1 LRLLNRYVIR
11 QLAAPFLFALAAQTS
26 LMLLSQVAK
35 KFGALVGKG
44 LPWTVIGEV
53 FLLSLPFIIAMTL
66 PMAVLLAVLYTFS
79 HLAAD
84 NEITAAKA
92 SGISV
97 YQVLTPVL
105 LWGACMAAFNFAFV
119 DQVLPRTN
127 ARLRS
132 LLIDIGRK
140 RATLG
145 LREQV
150 INDVPPSQYFLRASR
165 IDAATGR
172 MRGITIYDVGG
183 ESSRRIIYADSGA
196 MAYAASQTDLS
207 LRLYDGSIH
216 QYRPAEPDRFQLTY
230 FTVNNVRVKNVYDE
244 LQRNTSE
251 SVRGD
256 REMSTCEMLTVIR
269 DARGEQ
275 AEARRERSELVLN
288 DLRALL
294 GQRPVPH
301 VFEPVST
308 DSVQGGYC
316 GWFQSVIATFLPKT
330 AEAQAAAQGDSP
342 KLPPQVRA
350 PINPR
355 VRLSGWSEVA
365 SASDRVREADRRAD
379 RYAVEVHKK
388 WAISMACVSFV
399 IIGIVM
405 ALRFPRGGMGLVI
418 GGGLLVFSVHYVGLT
433 AGESLADR
441 GLVSPWV
448 AMWTP
453 NILLTI
459 VGVLGL
465 IKVSRE
471 SGSTRGGDF
480 RELLDGLKHLVLRLV
495 RPILRFLAPV
505 LLPVIRVVQRVFPR
519 LRGVSLRVNQKTRP
533 SRFRWMRQ
541 LDRYVLEGWVRIFVL
556 TAVGFPVV
564 AIVINLVDNLSK
576 LLDRGLTT
584 DEIITSYVYSIPEN
598 AFLVMPAAV
607 LFATVFT
614 VGAMGRHSELTAA
627 KAGGQ
632 SFHRL
637 MRPVFLASGAAA
649 ALAFLVGEL
658 APGATA
664 RQLEIQKARQ
674 TRPTRARF
682 NFVYRGD
689 QGWVYTIRSL
699 DVSNRQLKGLMFE
712 RQGTG
717 LSYPGLVLTAD
728 SASYD
733 DKLKAW
739 RLRNGASRVIAGPGK
754 QATFAF
760 RTMRLKSLRQSPA
773 DLMAEPKAPDEM
785 RYAEL
790 GRYIEAL
797 KRSGND
803 ANKLMVDKALKLA
816 LPVTCLI
823 IALFGAPLAV
833 SQPRA
838 GAAVGIAISL
848 ATTVIFL
855 LLTQIMKAVGAGG
868 VINPIVA
875 AWLPNVVFL
884 FAGLVLLGRV
894 RT

>member
-1 LRLLNRYVIR
+1 VRLLNRYVLR
-11 QLAAPFLFALAAQTS
+11 QLAAPFFFALAAQTS

-44 LPWTVIGEV
+44 LPWTVITEV

-84 NEITAAKA
+84 NEITATRA

-105 LWGACMAAFNFAFV
+105 IWGGCMAALNFAFV
-119 DQVLPRTN
+119 DQVLPRSN

-140 RATLG
+140 KPTFE

-150 INDVPPSQYFLRASR
+150 INEVPPSQYFLRASR

-172 MRGITIYDVGG
+172 LRGVTIYDVGG
-183 ESSRRIIYADSGA
+183 EASRRIIYADSGA
-196 MAYAASQTDLS
+196 MAYAEGQTDLS
-207 LRLYDGSIH
+207 LRLYDGAIH
-216 QYRPAEPDRFQLTY
+216 QYRPAEPTRFQLTY
-230 FTVNNVRVKNVYDE
+230 FAINDIRVKNVFDE

-256 REMSTCEMLTVIR
+256 REMSTCEMLAVIR
-269 DARGEQ
+269 DAREEQ
-275 AEARRERSELVLN
+275 SQARRERSELVLQ
-288 DLRALL
+288 DLRTLL
-294 GQRPVPH
+294 GQGPLPAAI
-301 VFEPVST
+301 PPPP
-308 DSVQGGYC
+308 DSVQRGYC
-316 GWFQSVIATFLPKT
+316 GWLQSVLGSFLPKT
-330 AEAQAAAQGDSP
+330 AEAQAAAQGVPP
-342 KLPPQVRA
+342 KRPPLSRPVTH
-350 PINPR
+350 PK
-355 VRLSGWSEVA
+355 VRLSSWSEVA
-365 SASDRVREADRRAD
+365 GAADRVKEADRRAD

-388 WAISMACVSFV
+388 WAISLACISFV

-405 ALRFPRGGMGLVI
+405 ALRFPRGGIGLVI
-418 GGGLLVFSVHYVGLT
+418 GGGLLVFSIHYVGLT

-453 NILLTI
+453 NILLTV
-459 VGVLGL
+459 VGILGL

-480 RELLDGLKHLVLRLV
+480 RELLDGLKHLLLRLV
-495 RPILRFLAPV
+495 SPLLRFLRPL
-505 LLPVIRVVQRVFPR
+505 LLPLMPVVLRTLPH
-519 LRGVSLRVNQKTRP
+519 LRGVSLRIDQETSP

-541 LDRYVLEGWVRIFVL
+541 LDRYVLQAWTRIFVL
-556 TAVGFPVV
+556 TAIGFPVV
-564 AIVINLVDNLSK
+564 SILINLTDNLNK
-576 LLDRGLTT
+576 LLDRGLST
-584 DEIITSYVYSIPEN
+584 DEIITSYIYSIPEN

-614 VGAMGRHSELTAA
+614 VGTMGRHSELTAA

-637 MRPVFLASGAAA
+637 MQPLFVAALAASG
-649 ALAFLVGEL
+649 LAFLVGEL

-664 RQLEIQKARQ
+664 RQLEIQKAKQ
-674 TRPTRARF
+674 VRPSRTRF

-689 QGWVYTIRSL
+689 AGWVYTVRSL
-699 DVSNRQLKGLMFE
+699 DVTTRQLKQLMFE

-733 DKLKAW
+733 NKLKAW
-739 RLRNGASRVIAGPGK
+739 RLRNGASRVIAGPGR
-754 QATFAF
+754 QATFNF
-760 RTMRLKSLRQSPA
+760 HTMRLKALRQSPA
-773 DLMAEPKAPDEM
+773 DLLAEPKAPDEM

-790 GRYIEAL
+790 GRYIDAL

-803 ANKLMVDKALKLA
+803 ANKLMVDQALKLA

-833 SQPRA
+833 TSPRA
-838 GAAVGIAISL
+838 GAAVGVAISL
-848 ATTVIFL
+848 GTTVVFL
-855 LLTQIMKAVGAGG
+855 LVTQITKAVGAGG
-868 VINPIVA
+868 VINPLVA
-875 AWLPNVVFL
+875 AWFPNVVFL
-884 FAGLVLLGRV
+884 FAGLVLLAKV